1 MKAEEIRAISAK
13 GYVGEFMLQEIAAQL
28 AELNET
34 LYNAVNSNIPIRVEV
49 EPGKYPISVEQ
60 FKR

>member
-1 MKAEEIRAISAK
+1 MKAEEIRAISVK

-34 LYNAVNSNIPIRVEV
+34 LYNAVNSNIPIRVQV
-49 EPGKYPISVEQ
+49 EPGQYPIVVS
-60 FKR
+60 KNL